1 MGKLTNSRVLVIL
14 TGKWFS
20 NVMREGIPITLI
32 FRVICVVVSWFWVW
46 LCSMQVGCAWWSLS
60 TEIVS
65 VRVRHLGVIG
75 FPSLKKA
82 GVLLLPL
89 SFSSHSV
96 FAINSLIPV
105 LSICFKTPAL
115 WYTNDHN
122 PSFALLCNC
131 AYVSYASLG
140 GWVYTCLSLLPPFFA
155 PERML
160 LMLFCCYKGLSRITT
175 P

>member
-1 MGKLTNSRVLVIL
+1 MVLITP

-20 NVMREGIPITLI
+20 TVMREGIPVTLI
-32 FRVICVVVSWFWVW
+32 FRVTCVVVSWFWVW
-46 LCSMQVGCAWWSLS
+46 LCIMQFGCAWWSLS

-65 VRVRHLGVIG
+65 VRVRHLGMIG

-89 SFSSHSV
+89 SFSYHSHSLLPS
-96 FAINSLIPV
+96 NSFTPS
-105 LSICFKTPAL
+105 LSICFETPAL

-131 AYVSYASLG
+131 AYIFLCFSGVG
-140 GWVYTCLSLLPPFFA
+140 GFSPACHFCLFFA